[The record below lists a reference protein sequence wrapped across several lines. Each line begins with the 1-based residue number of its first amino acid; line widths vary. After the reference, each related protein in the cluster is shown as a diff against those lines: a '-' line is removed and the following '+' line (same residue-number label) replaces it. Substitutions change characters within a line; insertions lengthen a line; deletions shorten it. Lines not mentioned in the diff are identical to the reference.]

1 MFHFQNVVQFRL
13 DYFRYVWDSEKTSDR
28 CQHLETFRPFKVSR
42 AFLADWLSVIKK
54 RMDKQYSHEADITTG
69 LKSLDS

>member
-1 MFHFQNVVQFRL
+1 MFDFQNVVQFRL

-42 AFLADWLSVIKK
+42 TVSAESVRNEWINN
-54 RMDKQYSHEADITTG
+54 SHEAGI
-69 LKSLDS
+69 LNNWS